1 MTDTSVTDYC
11 IALFTLG
18 FVFDVAYTSY
28 LKRAIRTLWHTLEQT
43 ELMYIPI
50 INAWELNE
58 RYGQIFINAAP
69 LKAVAHELTYE
80 RSSSLVPFG
89 EVYSTITFI
98 LTYRHLMSVINST
111 FNCFRHY
118 GALQGLDKQ
127 ETVDKYGKDQV
138 NVW

>member
-58 RYGQIFINAAP
+58 RY
-69 LKAVAHELTYE
+69 
-80 RSSSLVPFG
+80 
-89 EVYSTITFI
+89 
-98 LTYRHLMSVINST
+98 
-111 FNCFRHY
+111 
-118 GALQGLDKQ
+118 D
-127 ETVDKYGKDQV
+127 
-138 NVW
+138 